1 MNTVPEP
8 PIGKSVPPPGKERPS
23 ARAWLAVGSVAL
35 GAFIIVTTEFI
46 PVGLLPLMAGSLHVP
61 LGLAGLMVVVPGL
74 SAAVSAPLIFAGA
87 RQADRRKLI
96 LTLGGLVAISN
107 AVASI
112 APDFGVVLL
121 GRVLLGVAIAGFW
134 TVVTPVGPKLVGP
147 RAGTRAISFIVA
159 GVSAGTVIGLPAG
172 QALGNLLGWR
182 LTFATA
188 AAAGLVIVAAQL
200 ALLPSI
206 TADGRTRLRD
216 LGGVFRIPS
225 ARAGLIAT
233 AIVFTGQFAAST
245 YITPL
250 LTEHARMS
258 APAVTALFFGYGT
271 AGIIG
276 TLIAGRLVARSRAGT
291 FAGAALAVGAALIAL
306 PRLSAVHLAEGIVIV
321 AWGLIWGVI
330 PLAAQVWMLRS
341 DPGAQE
347 AASAANVSNMQI
359 SIAAG
364 SALGGL
370 LVDAAGL
377 VTVYTVAGSIALASA
392 VFALIAGRR
401 EPAGRHSDPAG
412 PRGALARAPLPRP
425 ERAGLASGPQCG
437 TCHSGRAGL
446 PGYSRGPG

>member
-1 MNTVPEP
+1 M
-8 PIGKSVPPPGKERPS
+8 
-23 ARAWLAVGSVAL
+23 
-35 GAFIIVTTEFI
+35 
-46 PVGLLPLMAGSLHVP
+46 
-61 LGLAGLMVVVPGL
+61 
-74 SAAVSAPLIFAGA
+74 
-87 RQADRRKLI
+87 I
-96 LTLGGLVAISN
+96 LTLGGLVALSN
-107 AVASI
+107 AVASA

-134 TVVTPVGPKLVGP
+134 TVVTPVGPKLVGT

-172 QALGNLLGWR
+172 QALGSLLGWR

-188 AAAGLVIVAAQL
+188 AGTALLIVAAQTV
-200 ALLPSI
+200 LLPGI
-206 TADGRTRLRD
+206 TADGHTRLRD

-258 APAVTALFFGYGT
+258 APMVTALFFGYGT

-276 TLIAGRLVARSRAGT
+276 TLIGGRLVARSRVGT

-306 PRLSAVHLAEGIVIV
+306 PELSAIHLAAGIVIV
-321 AWGLIWGVI
+321 AWGLLWGLI
-330 PLAAQVWMLRS
+330 PLAAQVWMLWTV
-341 DPGAQE
+341 PEAQE

-370 LVDAAGL
+370 LIDSAGL
-377 VTVYTVAGSIALASA
+377 VAVYTAAGSIALVSA
-392 VFALIAGRR
+392 VFALMAGR
-401 EPAGRHSDPAG
+401 E
-412 PRGALARAPLPRP
+412 
-425 ERAGLASGPQCG
+425 
-437 TCHSGRAGL
+437 GRARRPRNTRVPSPASTNGRAKTATA
-446 PGYSRGPG
+446 RGRR

>member
-1 MNTVPEP
+1 MTSICEQAVSTPATP
-8 PIGKSVPPPGKERPS
+8 PAEQRPA
-23 ARAWLAVGSVAL
+23 ARAWLAVASVAL

-46 PVGLLPLMAGSLHVP
+46 PVGFLPGIAGGLHVS

-87 RQADRRKLI
+87 RQVNRRTMI
-96 LTLGGLVAISN
+96 LTLGGLVALSN
-107 AVASI
+107 AVASV

-134 TVVTPVGPKLVGP
+134 TVVTPVGPKLVGA

-172 QALGNLLGWR
+172 QVLANLLGWR

-188 AAAGLVIVAAQL
+188 AVTALLIVAAQTV
-200 ALLPSI
+200 LLPGI
-206 TADGRTRLRD
+206 AADGHTRLRD
-216 LGGVFRIPS
+216 LGEVFRIPF

-233 AIVFTGQFAAST
+233 AVMFTGQFAAST

-250 LTEHARMS
+250 LTSHAGMS
-258 APAVTALFFGYGT
+258 APEVTALFFGYGT

-276 TLIAGRLVARSRAGT
+276 TLIGGRLVARSRVGT
-291 FAGAALAVGAALIAL
+291 FAGAGLIVGAALIAL
-306 PRLSAVHLAEGIVIV
+306 PVLGTARPAVGIVIV
-321 AWGLIWGVI
+321 AWGLIWGLI

-341 DPGAQE
+341 DPEAQE

-370 LVDAAGL
+370 LIDSAGL
-377 VTVYTVAGSIALASA
+377 ATVYTAAGSIALASA
-392 VFALIAGRR
+392 AFALIAARPGR
-401 EPAGRHSDPAG
+401 GRPQHNGSVLSHT
-412 PRGALARAPLPRP
+412 GANGQSETA
-425 ERAGLASGPQCG
+425 
-437 TCHSGRAGL
+437 
-446 PGYSRGPG
+446 

>member
-1 MNTVPEP
+1 MHTALKPALSKPAPLPE
-8 PIGKSVPPPGKERPS
+8 EQRPA
-23 ARAWLAVGSVAL
+23 ARAWLAVASVAL

-46 PVGLLPLMAGSLHVP
+46 PVGLLPRIAGSLHVS
-61 LGLAGLMVVVPGL
+61 LGLAALMVVVPGL
-74 SAAVSAPLIFAGA
+74 SAAAAAPLIFTGA
-87 RQADRRKLI
+87 RQVDRRKLI
-96 LTLGGLVAISN
+96 LALGGLVALSN
-107 AVASI
+107 AIASI
-112 APDFGVVLL
+112 APDFGVVLV

-134 TVVTPVGPKLVGP
+134 TVVTPVGPKLVGA

-188 AAAGLVIVAAQL
+188 AATGLVIIAAQL
-200 ALLPSI
+200 ALLPGI
-206 TADGRTRLRD
+206 PADGHTRLRD
-216 LGGVFRIPS
+216 LGGVFRIPF

-233 AIVFTGQFAAST
+233 AIVFIGQFAAST

-276 TLIAGRLVARSRAGT
+276 TLIGGRLVARSRVGT
-291 FAGAALAVGAALIAL
+291 FAGAALTVGVLLIAL
-306 PRLSAVHLAEGIVIV
+306 PELGPAHLAAGIVIV
-321 AWGLIWGVI
+321 AWGLTWGLI

-341 DPGAQE
+341 DPDAQE

-359 SIAAG
+359 AIAAG
-364 SALGGL
+364 SAVGGL
-370 LVDAAGL
+370 LIDSAGL
-377 VTVYTVAGSIALASA
+377 ITVYAVAGSIALASA

-401 EPAGRHSDPAG
+401 G
-412 PRGALARAPLPRP
+412 PDR
-425 ERAGLASGPQCG
+425 
-437 TCHSGRAGL
+437 
-446 PGYSRGPG
+446 

>member
-1 MNTVPEP
+1 MTTACEP
-8 PIGKSVPPPGKERPS
+8 AVTQPARPPGEQRPA
-23 ARAWLAVGSVAL
+23 ARAWLAVASVAL

-46 PVGLLPLMAGSLHVP
+46 PVGFLPRIAGSLHVS

-74 SAAVSAPLIFAGA
+74 SAAVSAPLIFTGA
-87 RQADRRKLI
+87 RQVNRRTMI
-96 LTLGGLVAISN
+96 LTLGSLVALSN
-107 AVASI
+107 AVASV

-134 TVVTPVGPKLVGP
+134 TVVTPVGPKLVGR
-147 RAGTRAISFIVA
+147 RAGTRAISIIVA

-188 AAAGLVIVAAQL
+188 AGTALLIVAAQTVF
-200 ALLPSI
+200 LPGI
-206 TADGRTRLRD
+206 TADGHTRLRD

-233 AIVFTGQFAAST
+233 AVMFTGQFAAST

-250 LTEHARMS
+250 LTGHARMS
-258 APAVTALFFGYGT
+258 APEVTALFFGYGT

-276 TLIAGRLVARSRAGT
+276 TLIGGRLVARSTAGT
-291 FAGAALAVGAALIAL
+291 FAGAGLTVGAVLIAL
-306 PRLSAVHLAEGIVIV
+306 PVLGTARPAVGVLIVTWGL
-321 AWGLIWGVI
+321 AWGLI

-364 SALGGL
+364 SAVGGL
-370 LVDAAGL
+370 LVDPAGL
-377 VTVYTVAGSIALASA
+377 VTVYTVAGSIAFASA
-392 VFALIAGRR
+392 VFALIKGSHG
-401 EPAGRHSDPAG
+401 PARQQYHASLPSPAS
-412 PRGALARAPLPRP
+412 PN
-425 ERAGLASGPQCG
+425 
-437 TCHSGRAGL
+437 GL
-446 PGYSRGPG
+446 PETAKVNESR